1 MKKRYELNWY
11 SRTITT
17 YLDGEL
23 VGVIDFT
30 AAMAYQREI
39 VRMWLAAVHRQ
50 RFELTGY
57 TADKAW
63 VYEGTVRA

>member
-17 YLDGEL
+17 YIDGEQ
-23 VGVIDFT
+23 VSVIDFT
-30 AAMAYQREI
+30 AAETYQRNI

-50 RFELTGY
+50 RFEMVAP
-57 TADKAW
+57 TADGAW
-63 VYEGTVRA
+63 VYEGLVRA